1 MSVTQFK
8 PKPKW
13 TELCQ
18 DCMQEEA
25 EFLCD
30 MPSTPTFMHIFV
42 NGYRKLEITDTCDRQ
57 ICKKCA
63 IEIVHNRHCCKRCAE
78 RIKAKI
84 D

>member
-1 MSVTQFK
+1 MAVIEFQ
-8 PKPKW
+8 PKPSW
-13 TELCQ
+13 EELCQ
-18 DCMQEEA
+18 DCMQRKA

-30 MPSTPTFMHIFV
+30 MPSEPTYMHIFV

-63 IEIVHNRHCCKRCAE
+63 IEIVKNRHCCKRCAE
-78 RIKAKI
+78 RISRKI